1 MKQITIAK
9 SAGFCFGVDRAVR
22 MTYEA
27 LEQYPHVAT
36 LGPIIH
42 NQTVVDDLCQKG
54 ARIVEDVSEL
64 EPEECIVIR
73 SHGVSKQVEDA
84 IAAAGNPCINATCPF
99 VSKIHKIVEKHT
111 LAGDYIL
118 IAGDKNHP
126 EVQAIVGH
134 CGENC
139 TVFADSA
146 ALDHF
151 FKTNYENLK
160 KKLAI
165 VAQTTYNILVW
176 ERCMALLPSDDPNIM
191 VYDTI
196 CHATQVRQSDADTL
210 SRSSDLMIIV
220 GGRHSSNT
228 VKLFDVCKQNCRS
241 YHIETADELYTLDL
255 CNAEKI
261 GITAGASTPAHIIKE
276 VESTMSEIM
285 ERHDEEDI
293 NFAEALDQSFKKIHK
308 GEKVKGTVAAV
319 NNTEAIVDTGTK
331 YTGYVPLSELT
342 DDPSLKPADVVN
354 VGDELDLIVI
364 QTNDQDG
371 TATLSKK
378 KVDEQKGFEEIV
390 AAKENDTVLEG
401 TVQGVVKGGI
411 IVAYAGVR
419 VFIPAS
425 QSGLPRG
432 AELDTLV
439 KTKVRFVILEVNEH
453 RRRAVGSIRAVQKA
467 EKEAARAK

>member
-1 MKQITIAK
+1 
-9 SAGFCFGVDRAVR
+9 
-22 MTYEA
+22 
-27 LEQYPHVAT
+27 
-36 LGPIIH
+36 
-42 NQTVVDDLCQKG
+42 
-54 ARIVEDVSEL
+54 
-64 EPEECIVIR
+64 
-73 SHGVSKQVEDA
+73 
-84 IAAAGNPCINATCPF
+84 
-99 VSKIHKIVEKHT
+99 
-111 LAGDYIL
+111 
-118 IAGDKNHP
+118 
-126 EVQAIVGH
+126 
-134 CGENC
+134 
-139 TVFADSA
+139 
-146 ALDHF
+146 
-151 FKTNYENLK
+151 
-160 KKLAI
+160 
-165 VAQTTYNILVW
+165 
-176 ERCMALLPSDDPNIM
+176 
-191 VYDTI
+191 
-196 CHATQVRQSDADTL
+196 
-210 SRSSDLMIIV
+210 
-220 GGRHSSNT
+220 
-228 VKLFDVCKQNCRS
+228 
-241 YHIETADELYTLDL
+241 
-255 CNAEKI
+255 
-261 GITAGASTPAHIIKE
+261 
-276 VESTMSEIM
+276 MSEIM

-467 EKEAARAK
+467 EKEAAKAEKEARKNQKSFEVKELRITPNIEQHDFDFKAKNARRFLEDGNKVKITVRFRGRELNYVKAGEETLNEFIENLSDISNVEKKPLLEGKNMSVILAKKTEK

>member
-1 MKQITIAK
+1 M
-9 SAGFCFGVDRAVR
+9 
-22 MTYEA
+22 
-27 LEQYPHVAT
+27 
-36 LGPIIH
+36 
-42 NQTVVDDLCQKG
+42 
-54 ARIVEDVSEL
+54 
-64 EPEECIVIR
+64 
-73 SHGVSKQVEDA
+73 
-84 IAAAGNPCINATCPF
+84 
-99 VSKIHKIVEKHT
+99 
-111 LAGDYIL
+111 
-118 IAGDKNHP
+118 
-126 EVQAIVGH
+126 
-134 CGENC
+134 
-139 TVFADSA
+139 
-146 ALDHF
+146 
-151 FKTNYENLK
+151 
-160 KKLAI
+160 
-165 VAQTTYNILVW
+165 
-176 ERCMALLPSDDPNIM
+176 
-191 VYDTI
+191 
-196 CHATQVRQSDADTL
+196 RQSDADTL

-467 EKEAARAK
+467 EKEAAKEKFWETAEVGATYKGEVKSLTSYGAFVDLGGIDGMVHISELSWKRIKHPSEVVKVGDVIEVYIKELDPENNRISLGYKKTEDNPWEKFKATYKVGDIVDATIVSITPFGAFAQIMDGVDGLIHISQLADKRVENVKDIVAIGDVVKVKIIDIDIDNKRISISMRALLEDEAEGEDAE